1 MGWEEELVHA
11 SQSRTNGKF
20 GETGMEDRKEDA
32 DHLPESQAGVAG
44 GSQVESASMNRWLT
58 WRLQ

>member
-1 MGWEEELVHA
+1 MEQKSLLKVYHSTEDEMEGLA
-11 SQSRTNGKF
+11 
-20 GETGMEDRKEDA
+20 MEDRKEDA